1 MDDRRNARRFL
12 MNLPVEVTD
21 PSAVKAEAT
30 SAKTRDVSFRGLY
43 FIVDRDFEAGSP
55 VEFILTLPKEI
66 TLTDDVRVQCVGR
79 VVRVERIEAGK
90 YAGAGPNGG
99 WVGVAAVIEQYD
111 FLPPT
116 S

>member
-1 MDDRRNARRFL
+1 
-12 MNLPVEVTD
+12 MNLPVQVSV
-21 PSAVKAEAT
+21 PSAGERLTAP
-30 SAKTRDVSFRGLY
+30 AKTRDVSFRGLY

-79 VVRVERIEAGK
+79 VVRVERVDAGK
-90 YAGAGPNGG
+90 YESGGANGG

>member
-1 MDDRRNARRFL
+1 
-12 MNLPVEVTD
+12 MNLPVEVSV
-21 PSAVKAEAT
+21 PSVEKSQAAP
-30 SAKTRDVSFRGLY
+30 AKTRDVSFRGLY
-43 FIVDRDFEAGSP
+43 FIVDRDFQAGSP
-55 VEFILTLPKEI
+55 VEFVLTLPKEI

-90 YAGAGPNGG
+90 YESGGANGG

-116 S
+116 T